1 MEVFKTI
8 KNQRKSVLTRHCNT
22 LTRLLE
28 EQDADGIN
36 DRLRSMKL
44 IMEQLEQ
51 AHYDYLDCVQSNT
64 SEDEDE
70 ISNCDAWFEGVSRMY
85 LENVHKARCFLDQR
99 YVAPSTGKVTQDSN
113 ESSSASA
120 SGLSVECVTL
130 LSLPRVDIPKFN
142 GDPCEYQTFI
152 TTFDQ
157 VLGNMI
163 NDDQVKLTRLLQ
175 YMTGDAAIALR
186 SCALIGGSSGY
197 AQAREVLKS
206 RFGSSHLVAQRV
218 INDLR
223 NGKTVSSA
231 AEVRKLADDLTT
243 AYHILSK
250 IGANMY
256 SEVNNQHFIQD
267 ILTRCHPQ
275 VSNRW
280 RKFALDNFELKREY
294 PDFKQ
299 FLTFAEKLAREAC
312 DPVYG
317 YEAMKTTKVNFVSDY
332 SKSPSLLDDR
342 CVACKGSHSLTQCGQ
357 FKAMRP
363 YQRLQLV
370 RRNHLCFGCLSKTH
384 MIATC
389 DKSRT
394 CNVDGC
400 NSKHNALLHVNQVR
414 SYTQYNVNSNEG
426 GRSPNVVTGSVN
438 SCMTGNRVYL
448 PMVTVLVNGREPA
461 VALLDTGS
469 TNTFITER
477 LASKLSLQGKS
488 VPCRLSTLGS
498 KLNLMT
504 EHVTFDVSPLNDD
517 VTFNVRNVCVI
528 PDIPA
533 DVPAYGIS
541 LDDYSYFA
549 GLPLSPVTN
558 AKVDLLIG
566 QDQPDLLVPLEICR
580 SLNKAGQPYA
590 TRTKLGWA
598 LQGPV
603 DENIGSNACMT
614 NSHIQLEQLN
624 QRVENL
630 WNIDNDNE
638 STLSWSGEDQRV
650 YDMWQVKTELND
662 NRYTVPIPWRP
673 GRPCFPNNRY
683 SADKRLESTLKK
695 LNKTGMYEVYNE
707 NMQKLVRDGHAEL
720 VPSERLGRDDGAVWY
735 LPHHAVLSGANS
747 KLRIVF
753 DCAAEYQGVSLNKEC
768 FQGPDLCNKLVH
780 VLLRFRLYQ
789 NAMTADIQAMYLQ
802 VRIPEQERD
811 CLRFLWLENGEVKPY
826 RMTSHLFG
834 GVWCASSTTY
844 ALRRTLDAQVSPM
857 VRDVVS
863 KSMYVDDLL
872 QSTSDRSIIE
882 DLVRDVKATL
892 SKGGFLLT
900 KFIVNDPDLLQQIPE
915 GDRAKEAKFITHE
928 LPSKALGIKW
938 DVSSDQLMY
947 VRKEVEPVTL
957 VTKRFMLS
965 SVSTMYDPLGLVL
978 PVVIR
983 GRMLF
988 QQATK
993 LKLDWDDP
1001 IPPELTVKWVH
1012 WWNDLKYLPTVLF
1025 NRCVIPSEFLDGAME
1040 LHHFCDGS
1048 QQAYGACSYVRITS
1062 IDLV

>member
-1 MEVFKTI
+1 MEGFKTI

-64 SEDEDE
+64 SVDEDE
-70 ISNCDAWFEGVSRMY
+70 ISKCDAWFEGVSRMY

-120 SGLSVECVTL
+120 SGLSAEFVTL

-157 VLGNMI
+157 VIGNII

-243 AYHILSK
+243 AYQILSK

-275 VSNRW
+275 VRNRW

-299 FLTFAEKLAREAC
+299 FVTFAEKLAREAC

-426 GRSPNVVTGSVN
+426 DRSPNVVTGSVN

-448 PMVTVLVNGREPA
+448 PLVTVLVNGREPA

-541 LDDYSYFA
+541 LDDYSHFA

-603 DENIGSNACMT
+603 DENIGSNSCMT

-630 WNIDNDNE
+630 WNIDNENE

-650 YDMWQVKTELND
+650 YDMWQGKTEPQCNMHQ
-662 NRYTVPIPWRP
+662 VVFPWRP
-673 GRPCFPNNRY
+673 GR
-683 SADKRLESTLKK
+683 
-695 LNKTGMYEVYNE
+695 
-707 NMQKLVRDGHAEL
+707 
-720 VPSERLGRDDGAVWY
+720 
-735 LPHHAVLSGANS
+735 
-747 KLRIVF
+747 
-753 DCAAEYQGVSLNKEC
+753 
-768 FQGPDLCNKLVH
+768 LC
-780 VLLRFRLYQ
+780 
-789 NAMTADIQAMYLQ
+789 
-802 VRIPEQERD
+802 
-811 CLRFLWLENGEVKPY
+811 
-826 RMTSHLFG
+826 
-834 GVWCASSTTY
+834 
-844 ALRRTLDAQVSPM
+844 
-857 VRDVVS
+857 
-863 KSMYVDDLL
+863 
-872 QSTSDRSIIE
+872 
-882 DLVRDVKATL
+882 
-892 SKGGFLLT
+892 
-900 KFIVNDPDLLQQIPE
+900 
-915 GDRAKEAKFITHE
+915 
-928 LPSKALGIKW
+928 
-938 DVSSDQLMY
+938 
-947 VRKEVEPVTL
+947 
-957 VTKRFMLS
+957 
-965 SVSTMYDPLGLVL
+965 
-978 PVVIR
+978 
-983 GRMLF
+983 
-988 QQATK
+988 
-993 LKLDWDDP
+993 
-1001 IPPELTVKWVH
+1001 
-1012 WWNDLKYLPTVLF
+1012 
-1025 NRCVIPSEFLDGAME
+1025 
-1040 LHHFCDGS
+1040 
-1048 QQAYGACSYVRITS
+1048 
-1062 IDLV
+1062 

>member
-1 MEVFKTI
+1 M
-8 KNQRKSVLTRHCNT
+8 LTRHCNT
-22 LTRLLE
+22 LTRLFE

-70 ISNCDAWFEGVSRMY
+70 ISKCDAWFEGVSRMY

-120 SGLSVECVTL
+120 SGLSAEFVTL

-157 VLGNMI
+157 VIGNII
-163 NDDQVKLTRLLQ
+163 NNDQVKLTRLLQ

-186 SCALIGGSSGY
+186 SCALIGGSSCY

-243 AYHILSK
+243 AYQILSK

-275 VSNRW
+275 VRNRW
-280 RKFALDNFELKREY
+280 RKFALDNFELKLEY

-299 FLTFAEKLAREAC
+299 FVTFAEKLAREAC

-400 NSKHNALLHVNQVR
+400 NSKHNASLHVNQVR

-448 PMVTVLVNGREPA
+448 PLVTVLVNGREPA

-498 KLNLMT
+498 KLNLMI
-504 EHVTFDVSPLNDD
+504 EHVTFDVSLLNDNVICNVANDCVVTDLPSD
-517 VTFNVRNVCVI
+517 VS
-528 PDIPA
+528 A
-533 DVPAYGIS
+533 DGIS
-541 LDDYSYFA
+541 LDDGSH
-549 GLPLSPVTN
+549 VTN

-566 QDQPDLLVPLEICR
+566 QDQPYLLVPLEICR
-580 SLNKAGQPYA
+580 SVNKAGQLYA

-598 LQGPV
+598 LQGVV
-603 DENIGSNACMT
+603 DEQIGCKACMMT
-614 NSHIQLEQLN
+614 NDIESET
-624 QRVENL
+624 
-630 WNIDNDNE
+630 E

-650 YDMWQVKTELND
+650 YDMKQGKTELQCNMH
-662 NRYTVPIPWRP
+662 TAVFPWRP
-673 GRPCFPNNRY
+673 GR
-683 SADKRLESTLKK
+683 
-695 LNKTGMYEVYNE
+695 
-707 NMQKLVRDGHAEL
+707 
-720 VPSERLGRDDGAVWY
+720 
-735 LPHHAVLSGANS
+735 
-747 KLRIVF
+747 
-753 DCAAEYQGVSLNKEC
+753 
-768 FQGPDLCNKLVH
+768 LC
-780 VLLRFRLYQ
+780 
-789 NAMTADIQAMYLQ
+789 
-802 VRIPEQERD
+802 
-811 CLRFLWLENGEVKPY
+811 
-826 RMTSHLFG
+826 
-834 GVWCASSTTY
+834 
-844 ALRRTLDAQVSPM
+844 
-857 VRDVVS
+857 
-863 KSMYVDDLL
+863 
-872 QSTSDRSIIE
+872 
-882 DLVRDVKATL
+882 
-892 SKGGFLLT
+892 
-900 KFIVNDPDLLQQIPE
+900 
-915 GDRAKEAKFITHE
+915 
-928 LPSKALGIKW
+928 
-938 DVSSDQLMY
+938 
-947 VRKEVEPVTL
+947 
-957 VTKRFMLS
+957 
-965 SVSTMYDPLGLVL
+965 
-978 PVVIR
+978 
-983 GRMLF
+983 
-988 QQATK
+988 
-993 LKLDWDDP
+993 
-1001 IPPELTVKWVH
+1001 
-1012 WWNDLKYLPTVLF
+1012 
-1025 NRCVIPSEFLDGAME
+1025 
-1040 LHHFCDGS
+1040 
-1048 QQAYGACSYVRITS
+1048 
-1062 IDLV
+1062 